1 MIRPGSMDNTVILY
15 LSDGAEAHHSRCWE
29 WPMVVIGNIDRKLKT
44 GRYVDY
50 PGYGNKGHRTTAN
63 MYVTLLQLAGS
74 QRTSFGTP
82 DPNLKDLDQHGPL
95 EELLA

>member
-1 MIRPGSMDNTVILY
+1 
-15 LSDGAEAHHSRCWE
+15 
-29 WPMVVIGNIDRKLKT
+29 
-44 GRYVDY
+44 
-50 PGYGNKGHRTTAN
+50 

-74 QRTSFGTP
+74 QRTSFGMG

>member
-1 MIRPGSMDNTVILY
+1 MHAFGV
-15 LSDGAEAHHSRCWE
+15 G
-29 WPMVVIGNIDRKLKT
+29 GKLRT

-50 PGYGNKGHRTTAN
+50 PAYGYPGHRTTAN

-74 QRTSFGTP
+74 SRTSFGVA
-82 DPNLKDLDQHGPL
+82 DPGLKDFDQHGPL